1 MSPLHQAG
9 SRSPVRLVN
18 EVRRCREARW
28 FLEGDVPNKLR
39 PPGTPVKRTDLYE
52 LESLRPWEAYKRRG
66 RPRVVE
72 HKWRVGRVELI
83 DVLGAL
89 GYVETWEKQRDQRE
103 RTGSGQWIAVR
114 KQLWTSRGLEIGKF
128 QVDDRAGWTICIDP
142 GARLGSRGRD
152 LLEAWAPLLVERGEP
167 GSYPAW
173 LGSRPSQAGGVH

>member
-1 MSPLHQAG
+1 
-9 SRSPVRLVN
+9 VRLVN

-28 FLEGDVPNKLR
+28 FLEGEVPNRLR

-83 DVLGAL
+83 EVLGAL
-89 GYVETWEKQRDQRE
+89 GYVETWEKQRDQRV

-114 KQLWTSRGLEIGKF
+114 KQLWTSRGFEIGKF
-128 QVDDRAGWTICIDP
+128 QVDDLAGWTICMDP
-142 GARLGSRGRD
+142 GARLGFRGRG

-173 LGSRPSQAGGVH
+173 LGSRPPRARGVH